1 MTAPLSTADARQRA
15 GSRYGAFAFASVI
28 LTCFSGY
35 FFDRRYYHGEA
46 MVLVTFGLGAVY
58 AFMGTLGSRL
68 LEEKSPR
75 AFHLYFIFQCAL
87 LTALVFLSPVRG
99 FFGIIVLPVVSQAIF
114 DLGKR
119 GAVLVGLYLF
129 FISVAVWGF
138 DFGWGA
144 VLESG
149 LNYVA
154 AFAFT
159 IVFTIISKQALIAR
173 DQAERLTGELEAA
186 NQQLR
191 EHARQAEDLA
201 TTRERNRLAR
211 EIHDGVGHYL
221 TVVKTQL
228 DAAAAL
234 IPIQPDKA
242 RDAVNKAALL
252 TAEALA
258 DVRRSVGTL
267 RTDTA
272 RPPLADLLRTLAAQA
287 EPLPEL
293 HIAGTPRELSAAA
306 EHTLFR
312 AAQEA
317 LTNIRKHARAT
328 AASVALDFR
337 EPGRVRLTVTD
348 NGRGPQ
354 EKTGCDTRGY
364 GLRGVRERVEIIGG
378 RLTAGPGS
386 SGGFTL
392 SIEVPA

>member
-1 MTAPLSTADARQRA
+1 MTESSTITKEHKRA
-15 GSRYGAFAFASVI
+15 GSTYVAFAFASVI
-28 LTCFSGY
+28 LTCFAG
-35 FFDRRYYHGEA
+35 FFYERRFYHSEA
-46 MVLVTFGLGAVY
+46 MVIVTFALGMVY
-58 AFMGTLGSRL
+58 AFMGMIGSGL
-68 LEEKSPR
+68 LEGRSR
-75 AFHLYFIFQCAL
+75 AAFRFYFVFQCAL
-87 LTALVFLSPVRG
+87 LTAITFVSPVRG
-99 FFGIIVLPVVSQAIF
+99 FFGIIVLPVISQSIF
-114 DLGKR
+114 DLNKR
-119 GAVLVGLYLF
+119 GAFAVTLYLF
-129 FISVAVWGF
+129 AVSVGVWAVDFGF
-138 DFGWGA
+138 D
-144 VLESG
+144 G
-149 LNYVA
+149 LSQATMQYA
-154 AFAFT
+154 TAFAFT
-159 IVFTIISKQALIAR
+159 IVFTLISKQAVIAR

-234 IPIQPDKA
+234 MPTQPDKA
-242 RDAVNKAALL
+242 RDAVTKAAAL
-252 TAEALA
+252 TAEALD

-272 RPPLADLLRTLAAQA
+272 RPLLAETLRSLAAQT

-293 HIAGTPRELSAAA
+293 QIAGTPRELSAAA

-312 AAQEA
+312 ATQEA

-328 AASVALDFR
+328 AASVTLDFR

-354 EKTGCDTRGY
+354 QKSGCGTGGY

-378 RLTAGPGS
+378 KLTTGAGNG
-386 SGGFTL
+386 GGFVL

>member
-1 MTAPLSTADARQRA
+1 MIASPSIADARQRA
-15 GSRYGAFAFASVI
+15 GSRYGAFAFAIVI
-28 LTCFSGY
+28 LACFSGY
-35 FFDRRYYHGEA
+35 FIDRRYYHGEA
-46 MVLVTFGLGAVY
+46 MVIVTFGLGAIY

-68 LEEKSPR
+68 LEGKSPL

-87 LTALVFLSPVRG
+87 LTALIFLSPMRG

-144 VLESG
+144 VFESS

-159 IVFTIISKQALIAR
+159 IIFTIISKQALIAR
-173 DQAERLTGELEAA
+173 DQAERLTGELETA

-191 EHARQAEDLA
+191 EHARQTEDLA

-221 TVVKTQL
+221 TVAKTQL

-234 IPIQPDKA
+234 IPTQPDKA

-252 TAEALA
+252 TAEALE

-272 RPPLADLLRTLAAQA
+272 RPPLADLIRTLASQA
-287 EPLPEL
+287 EPVPVVE
-293 HIAGTPRELSAAA
+293 ISGPPRELSAAA

-328 AASVALDFR
+328 AASVSLDFR
-337 EPGRVRLTVTD
+337 EPSRVRLTITD

-354 EKTGCDTRGY
+354 EKVGCDHGGY

-378 RLTAGPGS
+378 RLSAGPGS